1 MPDNNPAHRSALR
14 HYGGFLL
21 AGVLAL
27 ITDGALL
34 AILIRFVDLDALLAR
49 PFAIAVAMLVSW
61 LVNRTLTF
69 AVNAPPSLREFG
81 RFAAVSWMSQ
91 AVNYLV
97 FAGILVARPATP
109 ALLAVVFAS
118 LVAMFVSYVGFRY
131 GVFNDPSRV
140 PVPAGPPARST
151 GDIR

>member
-1 MPDNNPAHRSALR
+1 MPDDTPTHRSALR

-21 AGVLAL
+21 AGALAL

-34 AILIRFVDLDALLAR
+34 TILIRFLDLDALLAR

-69 AVNAPPSLREFG
+69 AVSAPPSLREFG
-81 RFAAVSWMSQ
+81 RFAAVSWLSQ

-109 ALLAVVFAS
+109 ALPAVVFAS
-118 LVAMFVSYVGFRY
+118 LVAMFVSYFGFRY
-131 GVFNDPSRV
+131 GVFHDPTRA
-140 PVPAGPPARST
+140 PWPAGPPARPA
-151 GDIR
+151 GDIP